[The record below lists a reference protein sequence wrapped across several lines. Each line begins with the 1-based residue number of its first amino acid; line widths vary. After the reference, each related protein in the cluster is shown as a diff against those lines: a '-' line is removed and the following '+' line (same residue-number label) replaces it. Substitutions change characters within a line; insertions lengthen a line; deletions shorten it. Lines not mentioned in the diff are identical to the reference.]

1 MDNSF
6 DVFISYSRQDY
17 VDDNNKVI
25 PGNPVSA
32 IKDLLSKNGISY
44 WFDEE
49 GIYHGDNFAEKI
61 AANIEKSTI
70 LLFLSSVNS
79 NASKWTSKEIAAA
92 TEWKKKIIPIRLD
105 ESPYNRSVMLYISD
119 LDFVEYYKDPVSAQ
133 KTVLDSIRNYKEEL
147 ERKRI
152 LEGQKRKQQ
161 AKEKEEREKAE
172 KRKQEQEEL
181 SKEIANAIHIVRL
194 SEEALE
200 KQRSKLIQQINTLD
214 SKSERNNLLLQLDQ
228 SNQAAFE
235 ERAKSRLLSET
246 VDALKKDIEKKA
258 NDSQLSKQAEEY
270 ESIIDELKKKCANL
284 ESANTHGAPK
294 EVQLRIEEEQKKN
307 EDLRKSNY
315 ENSKQIDSLSK
326 RQEQLSV
333 ICIFLLLCLGAVVA
347 LTAYIYIE
355 YSSEI
360 SYLNDKYE
368 SSVKEVDSLNEE
380 VNRLKSESSECSQ
393 TTDVPKVPNS
403 ALGGE
408 VLEFEVG
415 SCRFKM
421 IPVEAGTFTMGSTPE
436 QKESADNE
444 TTHQVTLTNNYYIG
458 QTEVTQA
465 LWKAVMGSNPSY
477 FKGDNRPVECV
488 SWNDCQK
495 FITKLNKLTSQNF
508 RLPTEAEWEYAAR
521 GGKNSQ
527 GYQYSGSNNL
537 DEVAWYTDN
546 SSRQTHNVA
555 TKQPNELGVYD
566 MSGNVWEW
574 CQDWCGSYS
583 STSQTNPT
591 GATSGYNRVNRGGGW
606 DYDAGNCRSSNR
618 SNNDPGGTNYDLGLR
633 LVLSE

>member
-1 MDNSF
+1 MNDSF

-105 ESPYNRSVMLYISD
+105 KSPYNRSVMLYISD
-119 LDFVEYYKDPVSAQ
+119 LDFVEYYKDPVYAQ

-152 LEGQKRKQQ
+152 LEEQKRKQQ

-172 KRKQEQEEL
+172 KRRQEQEEL

-258 NDSQLSKQAEEY
+258 NDSQLLKQAEEY

-284 ESANTHGAPK
+284 ESGNTHDAPK

-307 EDLRKSNY
+307 EDLRKANY
-315 ENSKQIDSLSK
+315 ENNKQIESLSK
-326 RQEQLSV
+326 RREQLSV
-333 ICIFLLLCLGAVVA
+333 VCIFLLLCLGAAIA
-347 LTAYIYIE
+347 LAAYIYIE
-355 YSSEI
+355 KSSEI
-360 SYLNDKYE
+360 SYLNDKYKL
-368 SSVKEVDSLNEE
+368 SVEEVDSLNEK
-380 VNRLKSESSECSQ
+380 VNRLKSESSKCSQ
-393 TTDVPKVPNS
+393 TKGAHHSVLS
-403 ALGGE
+403 GE

-415 SCRFKM
+415 SCSFRM
-421 IPVEAGTFTMGSTPE
+421 IPVEAGTFTMGATPE
-436 QKESADNE
+436 MTDPHDDEMP
-444 TTHQVTLTNNYYIG
+444 THQVMITNNYYIG

-477 FKGDNRPVECV
+477 FKGDNRPVESV
-488 SWNDCQK
+488 NWNDCRK
-495 FITKLNKLTSQNF
+495 FITELNKLTGRKF

-521 GGKNSQ
+521 GGKKSQ

-537 DEVAWYTDN
+537 NEVAWYWEN
-546 SSRQTHNVA
+546 SSKQTHDVA

-574 CQDWCGSYS
+574 CQDLYGSYS

-591 GATSGYNRVNRGGGW
+591 GAKSGSYRVYRGGSW
-606 DYDAGNCRSSNR
+606 DLRARCCRSSYRNC
-618 SNNDPGGTNYDLGLR
+618 SSPGSVDDYLGLR

>member
-1 MDNSF
+1 MNDSF

-105 ESPYNRSVMLYISD
+105 KSPYNRSVMLYISD

-152 LEGQKRKQQ
+152 LEEQKRKQQ
-161 AKEKEEREKAE
+161 AKEEEEREKAE
-172 KRKQEQEEL
+172 KRRQEQEEL

-214 SKSERNNLLLQLDQ
+214 SKSERNNLLLQLAQ

-258 NDSQLSKQAEEY
+258 NDSQLLKQAEEY

-284 ESANTHGAPK
+284 ESANTHDAPK

-307 EDLRKSNY
+307 EDLRKANY
-315 ENSKQIDSLSK
+315 ENNKQIESLSK
-326 RQEQLSV
+326 RREQLRV
-333 ICIFLLLCLGAVVA
+333 ICIFLLLCIGAVVA

-355 YSSEI
+355 YSNVI
-360 SYLNDKYE
+360 SSLNYKYE
-368 SSVKEVDSLNEE
+368 SSVEVVDSSNEE
-380 VNRLKSESSECSQ
+380 VNRLKSESSKCSK
-393 TTDVPKVPNS
+393 TENMESDGVG
-403 ALGGE
+403 AE
-408 VLEFEVG
+408 VLECRVG
-415 SCRFKM
+415 TCHFKM
-421 IPVEAGTFTMGSTPE
+421 IRVEAGTFTMGATPE
-436 QKESADNE
+436 QKESDDDE
-444 TTHQVTLTNNYYIG
+444 KPTHQVTLTNDYYIG

-465 LWKAVMGSNPSY
+465 LWKVVMGSNPSY
-477 FKGDNRPVECV
+477 FKGDNRPVESV
-488 SWNDCQK
+488 SWNDCQT
-495 FITKLNKLTSQNF
+495 FITKLNFLTGRKF

-521 GGKNSQ
+521 GGKKSK
-527 GYQYSGSNNL
+527 GYQYSGSNKL
-537 DEVAWYTDN
+537 DDVAWYIDN
-546 SSRQTHNVA
+546 SSIQTHDVA

-566 MSGNVWEW
+566 MSGNVREW
-574 CQDWCGSYS
+574 CQDKYGSYS

-591 GATSGYNRVNRGGGW
+591 GDTSGSYRVARGGSWGSYAR
-606 DYDAGNCRSSNR
+606 DCRSSNR
-618 SNNDPGGTNYDLGLR
+618 GYNSPDDASYDLGLR

>member
-1 MDNSF
+1 MNDSF

-105 ESPYNRSVMLYISD
+105 KSPYNRSVMLYISD

-152 LEGQKRKQQ
+152 LEEQKRKQQ

-172 KRKQEQEEL
+172 KRRQEQEEL

-214 SKSERNNLLLQLDQ
+214 SKSERNNLLLQLAQ

-246 VDALKKDIEKKA
+246 IDTLKKDIDKKA

-284 ESANTHGAPK
+284 ESGNTHDTPK

-307 EDLRKSNY
+307 EDLRKANY
-315 ENSKQIDSLSK
+315 ENNKQIESLSK
-326 RQEQLSV
+326 RREQLSV
-333 ICIFLLLCLGAVVA
+333 VCIFLLLCLGAVIA
-347 LTAYIYIE
+347 LAAYIYIE
-355 YSSEI
+355 KSSEI
-360 SYLNDKYE
+360 CYTYFRYNT
-368 SSVKEVDSLNEE
+368 SSVEKVDSLNEKM
-380 VNRLKSESSECSQ
+380 NMLKSEPSKSSKMENVENDCL
-393 TTDVPKVPNS
+393 S
-403 ALGGE
+403 AE

-415 SCRFKM
+415 TCSFKM
-421 IPVEAGTFTMGSTPE
+421 IPVEAGTFTMGATPE
-436 QKESADNE
+436 QKVSGDEE
-444 TTHQVTLTNNYYIG
+444 KPIHQVTLTNNYYIG

-477 FKGDNRPVECV
+477 HEGDNRPVEQV
-488 SWNDCQK
+488 SWNDCQE
-495 FITKLNKLTSQNF
+495 FIVKLNKLTCQKF

-521 GGKNSQ
+521 GGKKSKR
-527 GYQYSGSNNL
+527 YQYSGSNNL

-546 SSRQTHNVA
+546 SSRQTHDVA

-574 CQDWCGSYS
+574 CQDLYGSYN

-591 GATSGYNRVNRGGGW
+591 GAKSGSYRVYRGGSW
-606 DYDAGNCRSSNR
+606 DLRAGCCRSSYRNC
-618 SNNDPGGTNYDLGLR
+618 SSPGSVDDYLGLR

>member
-1 MDNSF
+1 MNDSF

-105 ESPYNRSVMLYISD
+105 KSPYNRSVMLYISD

-152 LEGQKRKQQ
+152 LEEQKRKQQ

-172 KRKQEQEEL
+172 KRRQEQEEL

-194 SEEALE
+194 SEDALE

-214 SKSERNNLLLQLDQ
+214 SKSERNNLLLQLAQ

-246 VDALKKDIEKKA
+246 IDTLKKDIDKKT
-258 NDSQLSKQAEEY
+258 NDSQLLKQAEEY

-284 ESANTHGAPK
+284 ESANTHDAPK

-307 EDLRKSNY
+307 EDLRKANY
-315 ENSKQIDSLSK
+315 ENNKQIESLSK
-326 RQEQLSV
+326 RREQLRV
-333 ICIFLLLCLGAVVA
+333 ISIFLLLCVGVISAIA
-347 LTAYIYIE
+347 TFFYIE
-355 YSSEI
+355 ESRE
-360 SYLNDKYE
+360 E
-368 SSVKEVDSLNEE
+368 SSKRSKMENVERDGL
-380 VNRLKSESSECSQ
+380 L
-393 TTDVPKVPNS
+393 
-403 ALGGE
+403 AE
-408 VLEFEVG
+408 VLEFKVG

-421 IPVEAGTFTMGSTPE
+421 IPVEAGTFTMG
-436 QKESADNE
+436 Q
-444 TTHQVTLTNNYYIG
+444 H
-458 QTEVTQA
+458 
-465 LWKAVMGSNPSY
+465 
-477 FKGDNRPVECV
+477 
-488 SWNDCQK
+488 
-495 FITKLNKLTSQNF
+495 
-508 RLPTEAEWEYAAR
+508 
-521 GGKNSQ
+521 
-527 GYQYSGSNNL
+527 
-537 DEVAWYTDN
+537 
-546 SSRQTHNVA
+546 
-555 TKQPNELGVYD
+555 
-566 MSGNVWEW
+566 
-574 CQDWCGSYS
+574 
-583 STSQTNPT
+583 
-591 GATSGYNRVNRGGGW
+591 
-606 DYDAGNCRSSNR
+606 
-618 SNNDPGGTNYDLGLR
+618 
-633 LVLSE
+633 